1 MKAIKALSERTIAFL
16 DGQHLPPTP
25 NNYAL
30 GYAYLDGVQAELGRT
45 ILTIIDGGVRITQPE
60 ADSLYARFF
69 GDRASVVTG
78 AALRSPVSAPPPVDR
93 GADTLRHQTLR
104 LADLAAAAHAVT
116 GEFSRELAFRLDDF
130 PASDAALLQEL
141 IVATLA
147 RSQRSENELAA
158 TTLQVEQLRNQLEI
172 AQGDAERDL
181 LTGLPNRRGIE
192 TYLARACATGDPHV
206 IAMCDIDRFK
216 SYNDRYGHAVGD
228 RVLRTVAASLTQSLD
243 GQFVGRWGGEEF
255 LLVLRGDLVVARM
268 IVDDARRSLSE
279 RHFRLRETDEPMG
292 CITFSAGIAILPP
305 DTRQIEAAMK
315 RADALLYEAK
325 EQGRDRVI
333 AG

>member
-1 MKAIKALSERTIAFL
+1 MNAIKDLSERTIAFL

-25 NNYAL
+25 HNYAL
-30 GYAYLDGVQAELGRT
+30 GFAYLNGAQTELGRK
-45 ILTIIDGGVRITQPE
+45 ILSIIDDGVRITQSE
-60 ADSLYARFF
+60 ADSLH
-69 GDRASVVTG
+69 ASFCGGG
-78 AALRSPVSAPPPVDR
+78 ATDCSPRPPAASPPQVDR
-93 GADTLRHQTLR
+93 NAEALRHQTLR
-104 LADLAAAAHAVT
+104 LADLAAAAQATT
-116 GEFSRELAFRLDDF
+116 GEFSRELAFRLDGF
-130 PASDAALLQEL
+130 PATDAALLQEL

-147 RSQRSENELAA
+147 RSQRSERELAA
-158 TTLQVEQLRNQLEI
+158 TTLQVEELRNKLEI

-192 TYLARACATGDPHV
+192 THLARACASGDPHV

-255 LLVLRGDLVVARM
+255 LLVLRADLVVARM
-268 IVDDARRSLSE
+268 IVDDARLALRE

-292 CITFSAGIAILPP
+292 SITFSAGIATLPA
-305 DTRQIEAAMK
+305 DERLIEATMK